1 MKAILILHLVNSA
14 FGTRKRNLTFPAFNQ
29 DSLNQWANG
38 DTELG
43 RIKIVISE
51 GVAGTTVD
59 EGEAGEVSY
68 MRLKNIVCFYYRYA
82 PQGQCPSI
90 YNGVVTDFHHRVA

>member
-1 MKAILILHLVNSA
+1 MLAGLRELILIIYLSVNST

-51 GVAGTTVD
+51 GIAGRAVD
-59 EGEAGEVSY
+59 EGEVSY
-68 MRLKNIVCFYYRYA
+68 MRVKNLVCFYYRYA
-82 PQGQCPSI
+82 PQGQCLLPFDSI
-90 YNGVVTDFHHRVA
+90 TS